1 MHALIARLIDP
12 IRNDL
17 ICAPVRL
24 CACAPVR
31 LCACAPVVVSFS
43 APFPLTEL
51 SRNQQTDTVTGSWQ
65 TSLTLKSRGTALYA
79 PVIREE
85 SEVTLC

>member
-17 ICAPVRL
+17 I
-24 CACAPVR
+24 CAPVR

>member
-31 LCACAPVVVSFS
+31 LCACAPVR
-43 APFPLTEL
+43 L
-51 SRNQQTDTVTGSWQ
+51 S
-65 TSLTLKSRGTALYA
+65 
-79 PVIREE
+79 
-85 SEVTLC
+85 